1 MVDASIDSLKM
12 AAIALFNVT
21 PVSASAG
28 AVELTVGGVVSG
40 AAPVVKL
47 HVFATASGLPA
58 RSVAAVLIVAVKVVL
73 AAKALVGMNV
83 AVVPTSDTVPATA
96 VLPGPLSV

>member
-28 AVELTVGGVVSG
+28 SVKLTVGGVASG
-40 AAPVVKL
+40 VAPVVKL

-58 RSVAAVLIVAVKVVL
+58 KSVAAVLIVAVKVVL
-73 AAKALVGMNV
+73 AAKSLVGVNV
-83 AVVPTSDTVPATA
+83 AVVPLYVTVPATA
-96 VLPGPLSV
+96 VLLGPFSV